1 MQLIKELEKRKRF
14 LERVISQ
21 LEYNLQKYPE
31 GTIQCIRDF
40 KNASIIRFFRNENGK
55 VTYLSKS
62 KDKTLIKV
70 FLQKKYDIKTHKTYA
85 KECHLIDK
93 LIEFE
98 KSRIKEFEND
108 LFNELMYK
116 YIRPSELSIKKII
129 EDFNKNVHGS
139 SSSRTGQYRVTTKEG
154 VLVKSKAEQII
165 ADELYDSGIPFRYEL
180 CLKCADQSFRSPDF
194 TIINPATGK
203 LFYWEHYGM
212 MDKPDYARD
221 KVDKMN
227 SYSLSQIIPGDNLIL
242 TIADDRRLDIRDFT
256 NQVRRVIKNVLS

>member
-14 LERVISQ
+14 LERVITQ

-31 GTIQCIRDF
+31 GTIQCHKDYD
-40 KNASIIRFFRNENGK
+40 NSSIIRFFLNKSGK
-55 VTYLSKS
+55 KSYLSEK
-62 KDKTLIKV
+62 KDKLLIKAL
-70 FLQKKYDIKTHKTYA
+70 LQKRYDINSYKTYT
-85 KECHLIDK
+85 KELKLINR

-98 KSRIKEFEND
+98 TARIYELDND
-108 LFNELMYK
+108 LFNEMIYK
-116 YIRPSELSIKKII
+116 YIRRLEISIIDII
-129 EDFNKNVHGS
+129 EDFNKNIHGS

-180 CLKCADQSFRSPDF
+180 SLKCADQSFRSPDF

-203 LFYWEHYGM
+203 LFYWEHFGM
-212 MDKPDYARD
+212 IDRPEYARD
-221 KVDKMN
+221 MVDKIN

-242 TIADDRRLDIRDFT
+242 TIADDRRLNVRDFT
-256 NQVRRVIKNVLS
+256 NQVRRIIERVLR

>member
-31 GTIQCIRDF
+31 GTIQCHKDF
-40 KNASIIRFFRNENGK
+40 DNASIIRFFLNKNGK
-55 VTYLSKS
+55 KTYLSEN
-62 KDKTLIKV
+62 KDKVLIKLL
-70 FLQKKYDIKTHKTYA
+70 LQKRYDIKAHKNYVREH
-85 KECHLIDK
+85 KLVDK
-93 LIEFE
+93 LIVFETVRINESEENLINEFTNKYVHLSE
-98 KSRIKEFEND
+98 QP
-108 LFNELMYK
+108 LK
-116 YIRPSELSIKKII
+116 YIIA
-129 EDFNKNVHGS
+129 DFYTNNHGS

-165 ADELYDSGIPFRYEL
+165 ADELFDSGIPFRYEL

-256 NQVRRVIKNVLS
+256 NQVRRVIKKVLS